1 MSPGFLLAACYMPQ
15 QQKTLFECLLELC
28 MQQTV
33 STVSSYVI
41 MLFITAGQ
49 KSTKTT
55 HYSRWW
61 YCCYAIIGVIMVLLA
76 ILLIILSQEPPIS
89 SSVYPQYAY
98 HNSTVELMFDHTAFL
113 DHIAVGMNN
122 ICGAKL
128 YQIQDQDCRMLPL
141 TTSYLDDQAD
151 FIYMLPGSTI
161 HFTITSDTGGQIWV
175 FSDYPTLNRYST
187 NPSHFDCHS
196 PPSGAFC
203 LEAEEHPG
211 NYPHAITK
219 PAYYF
224 ITFSSVSTA
233 KGVQWYFNRII
244 FDIERISNQY
254 HDIGLLTPDYTVI
267 YFPFPYKKSC
277 VLVNF
282 PTGECNYAKIQAA
295 YAVRQEL
302 YLIFPAILLVICVIT
317 LIVLVGVH
325 VYCHS
330 RRKRQFSF
338 EKVN

>member
-1 MSPGFLLAACYMPQ
+1 
-15 QQKTLFECLLELC
+15 
-28 MQQTV
+28 
-33 STVSSYVI
+33 

-55 HYSRWW
+55 HCSRWW
-61 YCCYAIIGVIMVLLA
+61 YCCYAIISVVIILLA
-76 ILLIILSQEPPIS
+76 VLLIILSQEPPIS
-89 SSVYPQYAY
+89 PSVYPQYAY
-98 HNSTVELMFDHTAFL
+98 HNSTVELLFDHTAFL

-128 YQIQDQDCRMLPL
+128 YQIQDQDCRTLPL
-141 TTSYLDDQAD
+141 TTSYVDHQPD

-161 HFTITSDTGGQIWV
+161 HFTITPSTSGQIWI
-175 FSDYPTLNRYST
+175 FSDYPTLNRYSIDH
-187 NPSHFDCHS
+187 SHFDCLS

-203 LEAEEHPG
+203 IEAQDHPG
-211 NYPHAITK
+211 NYPHAITQ

-233 KGVQWYFNRII
+233 KGVQWHINRTI

-254 HDIGLLTPDYTVI
+254 HDIYIGLLTPDYTLI

-282 PTGECNYAKIQAA
+282 PTGKCIYAKIQAA
-295 YAVRQEL
+295 NAERQEL
-302 YLIFPAILLVICVIT
+302 YLIFPAIPLVICVII

-325 VYCHS
+325 VYCDS
-330 RRKRQFSF
+330 RRKHQFSF
-338 EKVN
+338 EKIN